1 MINTI
6 IFDLGNVLINWE
18 PKLLYNKIFDSE
30 EKTNHFLE
38 NICTL
43 TWNEEQDAGRSL
55 EAGTKALIAEFPGHE
70 VEIKAYYNRWE
81 EMLNGSIEG
90 TVEIFRKL
98 KATGKYK
105 FYALT
110 NWSSELFPIA
120 LHNFDFLNWFD
131 GIVVSGDEGIR
142 KPEAAFFQILF
153 DRYQVKPEDAV
164 FIDDNLRN
172 VEAAR
177 TLGIPSIRFTSP
189 EELEKELEALQILT
203 S

>member
-18 PKLLYNKIFDSE
+18 PKLLYNKLFDSE
-30 EKTNHFLE
+30 EKTSHFLE

-55 EAGTKALIAEFPGHE
+55 EAGTKALIEEYPQHKE
-70 VEIKAYYNRWE
+70 EIGAYYSRWE
-81 EMLNGSIEG
+81 EMLNGPVEG
-90 TVEIFRKL
+90 TPEIFKKL
-98 KATGKYK
+98 KESGKYK
-105 FYALT
+105 IYALT
-110 NWSSELFPIA
+110 NWSAELFPIA
-120 LHNFDFLNWFD
+120 LREFEFLNWFD

-172 VEAAR
+172 IEAAKK
-177 TLGIPSIRFTSP
+177 LGLSSIRFTSAA
-189 EELEKELEALQILT
+189 ELEKELAEVGVT
-203 S
+203 Y

>member
-6 IFDLGNVLINWE
+6 IFDLGNVLINWD
-18 PKLLYNKIFDSE
+18 PKLLYNQIFDSE

-55 EAGTKALIAEFPGHE
+55 AAGTGALIKEYPEHKK
-70 VEIKAYYNRWE
+70 EIEAYYDRWV
-81 EMLNGSIEG
+81 EMLNGPIEG
-90 TVEIFRKL
+90 TVGIFRKL
-98 KATGKYK
+98 KESGKYK

-110 NWSSELFPIA
+110 NWSAELFPVA
-120 LHNFDFLNWFD
+120 LREFDFLTWFD

-142 KPEAAFFQILF
+142 KPHPDFYRIVF
-153 DRYQVKPEDAV
+153 DRYQVKPEDAL

-177 TLGIPSIRFTSP
+177 KMGIRSIRFTSA
-189 EELEKELEALQILT
+189 EELEKELQDLGVL
-203 S
+203 

>member
-6 IFDLGNVLINWE
+6 IFDLGNVLINWD
-18 PKLLYNKIFDSE
+18 PKLLYNQIFDSE

-55 EAGTKALIAEFPGHE
+55 EAGTAALIKEYPEHKK
-70 VEIKAYYNRWE
+70 EIEAYYDRWV
-81 EMLNGSIEG
+81 EMLNGPIEG
-90 TVEIFRKL
+90 TVGIFRKL
-98 KATGKYK
+98 KESGEYK

-110 NWSSELFPIA
+110 NWSAELFPVA
-120 LHNFDFLNWFD
+120 LREFDFLTWFD

-142 KPEAAFFQILF
+142 KPHPDFYRIVF
-153 DRYQVKPEDAV
+153 DRYQVKPEDAL

-177 TLGIPSIRFTSP
+177 KMGIRSIRFTSA
-189 EELEKELEALQILT
+189 EELEKELQDLGVL
-203 S
+203 

>member
-1 MINTI
+1 MFDTI
-6 IFDLGNVLINWE
+6 ILDLGNVLINWD
-18 PKLLYNKIFDSE
+18 PKLLYNKLFDSE

-55 EAGTKALIAEFPGHE
+55 EAGTKALIEEFPQHKA
-70 VEIKAYYNRWE
+70 EIEAYYSRWE
-81 EMLNGSIEG
+81 EMLNGPIEG
-90 TVEIFRKL
+90 TVEIFKKL

-110 NWSSELFPIA
+110 NWSAELFPIA
-120 LHNFDFLNWFD
+120 LRKFDFLNWFD

-153 DRYQVKPEDAV
+153 DRYQVNPADAV

-177 TLGIPSIRFTSP
+177 KLGIQSIRFTSP
-189 EELEKELEALQILT
+189 EELEKELKDLNVL
-203 S
+203 

>member
-18 PKLLYNKIFDSE
+18 PKLLYNKLFDSE

-55 EAGTKALIAEFPGHE
+55 EAGTKALIEEFPQHKK
-70 VEIKAYYNRWE
+70 EIQAYYDRWE
-81 EMLNGSIEG
+81 EMLNGAITGS
-90 TVEIFRKL
+90 VEILRQL
-98 KATGKYK
+98 KAIGKYK
-105 FYALT
+105 IYGLT
-110 NWSSELFPIA
+110 NWSAELFPVA
-120 LHNFDFLNWFD
+120 LREFEFLNWFD

-142 KPEAAFFQILF
+142 KPEVAFFQILF
-153 DRYQVKPEDAV
+153 DRYNVKPEDAV

-172 VEAAR
+172 IEAAR
-177 TLGIPSIRFTSP
+177 TLGIQSIRFTSP
-189 EELEKELEALQILT
+189 EELEKELETLQILN